1 MVDYLS
7 PASGGVGLQGRA
19 AELNEAL
26 GVGLSERGG
35 SSYLGTSWRPL
46 IRLTRC
52 SGALVGP
59 DNQVRSEGFF
69 GACNLKL
76 NG

>member
-35 SSYLGTSWRPL
+35 VLIPWDVLAAPNSPDAMQWR
-46 IRLTRC
+46 T
-52 SGALVGP
+52 GGP
-59 DNQVRSEGFF
+59 
-69 GACNLKL
+69 
-76 NG
+76 

>member
-35 SSYLGTSWRPL
+35 CRIPWDVLEAHTL
-46 IRLTRC
+46 
-52 SGALVGP
+52 ALVGP
-59 DNQVRSEGFF
+59 DHRRLVS